1 MKKLISMTLGVLAAA
16 AVIVASPVDVKAQ
29 GMPCTEATL
38 KEFQANKAKAEQELA
53 QVEAVKAQADANVA
67 ALKAQGA
74 TGLALLQATDA
85 ATNAANMVQAY
96 KGKVANCQASIDA
109 IVGRGA
115 VEQYYLDME
124 AKWKDRMVIDGIET
138 QLKGAQQIAGAALTQ
153 LNSLKGALASQQ
165 VNAAS
170 NPALAVN
177 VTALQAQVAAAEAD
191 YATKKAT
198 ADALAAQYAQQKA
211 SLNWATNADND
222 AYGKF
227 VEAYGT
233 NIATQYKLYNQDTKE
248 WEPIFT
254 YYSNVPEYDLRKPNE
269 WSIRWF
275 E

>member
-1 MKKLISMTLGVLAAA
+1 MKKLISITLGVLAAA

-170 NPALAVN
+170 NPALAAN
-177 VTALQAQVAAAEAD
+177 VTALQAQVVAAEAD
-191 YATKKAT
+191 YATKKAA

-211 SLNWATNADND
+211 SLNWATNADNA

-233 NIATQYKLYNQDTKE
+233 NLATQYKLYNPETKE
-248 WEPIFT
+248 AEPAFT

>member
-1 MKKLISMTLGVLAAA
+1 MKKFISMTLGILATA
-16 AVIVASPVDVKAQ
+16 AVIAVSPVDVKAQ

-38 KEFQANKAKAEQELA
+38 KEFQANKAIAEKELA

-67 ALKAQGA
+67 ALKAQGV

-96 KGKVANCQASIDA
+96 KGKVANCQTSIDA
-109 IVGRGA
+109 ITGRGA

-124 AKWKDRMVIDGIET
+124 AKWKDRAVIDGIET
-138 QLKGAQQIAGAALTQ
+138 KLKGAQQIEGAALTQ
-153 LNSLKGALASQQ
+153 LNSLKNALAGQQ
-165 VNAAS
+165 VAAAA
-170 NPALAVN
+170 NPALAAN
-177 VTALQAQVAAAEAD
+177 VTALQAQVTAAEAD
-191 YATKKAT
+191 YAAKKAA

-211 SLNWATNADND
+211 TLNWATNEENA

-227 VEAYGT
+227 VADYGT
-233 NIATQYKLYNQDTKE
+233 NLATQYKVWNGEKE
-248 WEPIFT
+248 VEEVAFT
-254 YYSNVPEYDLRKPNE
+254 YYSNVPPYDLKKPNE

>member
-170 NPALAVN
+170 NPALAAN

-233 NIATQYKLYNQDTKE
+233 NLATQYKLFNPETKE
-248 WEPIFT
+248 AEPIFT
-254 YYSNVPEYDLRKPNE
+254 YYSNVPGYDLKKPNE

>member
-1 MKKLISMTLGVLAAA
+1 MKKFISMTLGMLAAA
-16 AVIVASPVDVKAQ
+16 AVIAVTPATVKAQ

-38 KEFQANKAKAEQELA
+38 KEFQANKIKAEQELA
-53 QVEAVKAQADANVA
+53 QVEAVKAQADANVV
-67 ALKAQGA
+67 ALKAQGV

-124 AKWKDRMVIDGIET
+124 AKWKDRAVIDGIET

-153 LNSLKGALASQQ
+153 LNSLKSALAGQQ
-165 VNAAS
+165 ANAAS
-170 NPALAVN
+170 NPSLAAN

-191 YATKKAT
+191 YANKKAT
-198 ADALAAQYAQQKA
+198 VDALAAQYAQQKA
-211 SLNWATNADND
+211 TLNWATNADNA

-227 VEAYGT
+227 VEDYGT
-233 NIATQYKLYNQDTKE
+233 NLATQYKLYNEETQE

-254 YYSNVPEYDLRKPNE
+254 YYSNVPKYDVRKPNE